1 MSSQSAAY
9 LLLGTNLGDRKANL
23 TNACNK
29 IRNRVGTITKFSKLY
44 ETSAWGKTDQPN
56 FLNQAILVE
65 TELLPHDL
73 LKTILEIETE
83 MGRTRAEKWEAR
95 TIDIDILLFN
105 DAIINLPDL
114 IIPHPHLHER
124 NFALIPLMDIAA
136 EVNHP
141 ILNITIEELYFECSD
156 PLDVFL
162 LED

>member
-29 IRNRVGTITKFSKLY
+29 IRNRVGRITKFSKLY

-73 LKTILEIETE
+73 LKIILEIETE

-141 ILNITIEELYFECSD
+141 VLNITIEELYFECSD